1 MIMLCMRKNKKGETM
16 KKNNYNYLMNHVD
29 RAYGLVDDS
38 DDVELTDRG
47 RQLRARALD
56 SIGELYDY
64 LEEEE

>member
-1 MIMLCMRKNKKGETM
+1 M